1 MSESFDP
8 YRAWLGIPPE
18 EQPPNHYRLLGVQ
31 PLEEDP
37 EVIAAA
43 ADRRVGN
50 LHASQTGEHAEL
62 ARRLLDEI
70 AYAKACLLNP
80 ARKAAYDEG
89 LRESLAAR
97 EGITRASAEAER
109 GRTERF
115 LGVLQERD
123 LLPADLLEGLHR
135 QVTQSQKPVPAE
147 AVAKRLIEAGH
158 LTPALAERLLAAGSE
173 GVSPPA
179 APPPKKP
186 GDEPRPTPPQAS
198 DDDLQLVPVDDGPGG
213 RVRRAAPK
221 PAPPEE
227 KPGREL
233 GPASPQASDDD
244 LQLVPVDD
252 RPGGRVRRAGVRPSP
267 QQPAG
272 PPVQKT
278 AERPP
283 QPPAG
288 AAPGP
293 LVEEEFARPQ
303 AGGAGAAG
311 VGPLDGLM
319 ADALAA
325 GGPLMVAPRRTLWR
339 RLFSPR
345 RYPGPPAGGFP
356 ASGHPANVWDSP
368 LLLVGGGIL
377 LTLLLLLIG
386 LVFALSRQTGDEALR
401 LANEDYRNG
410 SYSQAISKYNQYL
423 QKFSNHSG
431 VSLARVNCGLAQLR
445 QATPKGTRDWS
456 AALQVADEV
465 LGEIATE
472 REFKRAEGD
481 LSAILLTIAQ
491 GLAAQAQQKPAPAL
505 VEQTKQALALMRKYV
520 PPSLLR
526 VKEISEIEAS
536 LALTEHEIAR
546 GARLAEAIA
555 AMQQQVAQ
563 GDMQRAYAIRK
574 ALLKDYPLLA
584 DNDQL
589 RQALI
594 GVSAAQQ
601 KAVQI
606 VQKRQAAETGEPASP
621 LLADVA
627 LARRTTA
634 ASAPDAAGQVVF
646 ALAGGAAY
654 GLDAASGKVLWRRFV
669 GFDGNGARPSFPP
682 TPISPEPGSDV
693 LLVDAVRNE
702 LLRVE
707 AASGRLRWRHALGEP
722 LDAHPVIAAGEI
734 LVATRSK
741 RLVRIDAADGSSSGY
756 VQLPQGLR
764 VAPAVDLRRQL
775 IFQVADHS
783 NLFVLAFAD
792 GRCQRVVYLGHELGG
807 ITAPPAVVGRFL
819 LIAENDRARDSVV
832 HVLAIEEGEKG
843 LSLSRVQQVRLSG
856 HVDVPPAVDAQKG
869 RALVATDLGAVY
881 LFELSGTD
889 AKQPLRAVAEAAPAG
904 DERLVRFCLLQADY
918 VWIAGAGLTQYSID
932 LSRRRLAP
940 KWTGDQ
946 AGAAQQPLVTIGGTI
961 FHVRRKQAVPGVFVS
976 AVGMGEHPGG
986 TQPLW
991 ETHLAAP
998 LAGEPIADPAGGK
1011 ITAVSSVA
1019 GIYRVE
1025 AAGLKGQKVL
1035 DQPDVVLQGSQLRQP
1050 VGQVIPLGDGLLAM
1064 TAGEGSDQ
1072 IAVFDPQAESKQL
1085 RWLKLPDVLACPP
1098 IAWAG
1103 GLLAPCKI
1111 GQVFLLDA
1119 RSGNNQTEPFQPR
1132 LEGGV
1137 ELPWRMPAD
1146 AGKYGAVLADG
1157 RTGLYR
1163 VQIEP
1168 QPKPHLEARD
1178 RHTLSQPVVSPVA
1191 VVGDVAYAVDT
1202 DGALAVFKLPELGR
1216 IQRSGQ
1222 PLGGRCV
1229 WGPRRVG
1236 GCVMLST
1243 DDDRLLCLDGTGE
1256 LRWRVQLPY
1265 GPLAGAPL
1273 EAGEQYILAAIGG
1286 VVWRVEAST
1295 GKELGKIDTGRPLG
1309 TGPVPL
1315 GEQLLL
1321 GGRDGS
1327 LLEIERP

>member
-1 MSESFDP
+1 MSETFDP

-18 EQPPNHYRLLGVQ
+18 EQPPNYYRLLGVQ

-37 EVIAAA
+37 EVIGAA

-50 LHASQTGEHAEL
+50 LHAVQTGEHAEL
-62 ARRLLDEI
+62 ARGLLGEI

-80 ARKAAYDEG
+80 SRKAAYDKG

-97 EGITRASAEAER
+97 EGITRASAEAE
-109 GRTERF
+109 GARTERF

-123 LLPADLLEGLHR
+123 LLPADLLEGLRR
-135 QVTQSQKPVPAE
+135 QVTQSQEPVPAE

-221 PAPPEE
+221 PALPEE

-252 RPGGRVRRAGVRPSP
+252 GPGGRVRRAGVRPSP
-267 QQPAG
+267 QQPAE
-272 PPVQKT
+272 PPIQKI
-278 AERPP
+278 AEKPP
-283 QPPAG
+283 QPLAV
-288 AAPGP
+288 AAPGS

-303 AGGAGAAG
+303 AGDAGAAG

-345 RYPGPPAGGFP
+345 RYPGRR
-356 ASGHPANVWDSP
+356 ANVWDSP

-465 LGEIATE
+465 LDEIATE

-491 GLAAQAQQKPAPAL
+491 GLAAQAQQKPTAAL

-526 VKEISEIEAS
+526 VKEIAEIEAS

-555 AMQQQVAQ
+555 AMKQQVAQ

-584 DNDQL
+584 DNEQL
-589 RQALI
+589 SRALI
-594 GVSAAQQ
+594 EVSAAQQ

-627 LARRTTA
+627 LTRRTSA
-634 ASAPDAAGQVVF
+634 AVVPGAAGRVVF
-646 ALAGGAAY
+646 AQAGGAAY

-682 TPISPEPGSDV
+682 TPISPKPGSDV
-693 LLVDAVRNE
+693 LLVDAARNE

-707 AASGRLRWRHALGEP
+707 AANGRLRWRHALGES

-756 VQLPQGLR
+756 VQMPQGLR
-764 VAPAVDLRRQL
+764 VAPAVDAGRQL

-792 GRCQRVVYLGHELGG
+792 GRCRGVVYLGHELGG

-819 LIAENDRARDSVV
+819 LIAENDRARDSVL

-856 HVDVPPAVDAQKG
+856 HVDVPPAVDAQRG

-904 DERLVRFCLLQADY
+904 DERLVRFSLLQADY
-918 VWIAGAGLTQYSID
+918 VWIAGTGLTQYSID

-946 AGAAQQPLVTIGGTI
+946 AGAAQQPLAVIGGTI
-961 FHVRRKQAVPGVFVS
+961 FHVRRKRGIPGVFVS
-976 AVGMGEHPGG
+976 AVATGEQPGG
-986 TQPLW
+986 AQPLW
-991 ETHLAAP
+991 ETHLAVP
-998 LAGEPIADPAGGK
+998 LAGEPVVDPAAGT
-1011 ITAVSSVA
+1011 ITAVSSVS
-1019 GIYRVE
+1019 GVYQVE
-1025 AAGLKGQKVL
+1025 AAGLKGQQVL
-1035 DQPDVVLQGSQLRQP
+1035 DQPDVTLQGSQLRQP
-1050 VGQVIPLGDGLLAM
+1050 IGHVIPLEGGLLAM
-1064 TAGEGSDQ
+1064 TVGEGSDQ

-1103 GLLAPCKI
+1103 GLLAPCRI

-1146 AGKYGAVLADG
+1146 ARKYGAVLADG

-1178 RHTLSQPVVSPVA
+1178 RHTLAEPIVSPVA
-1191 VVGDVAYAVDT
+1191 VVGNVAYAVDAA
-1202 DGALAVFKLPELGR
+1202 GALAVFKLPGLSR
-1216 IQRSGQ
+1216 IQQSGQ

-1243 DDDRLLCLDGTGE
+1243 DDDRLLCLDGSGE

-1273 EAGEQYILAAIGG
+1273 EAGGQYILAALGG
-1286 VVWRVEAST
+1286 VVWRVEAKT
-1295 GKELGKIDTGRPLG
+1295 GQELGKIDTGRPLG